1 MNLNLIIGKKLP
13 EIVWVGISDSSGNP
27 VEGLYLAKY
36 GHIKV
41 IERRFTFEAEKSRAQ
56 AQGIATK
63 LIQRIAQ
70 EKNLTIDE
78 VTRILSPKAAGSTE
92 VDNGDLLLQYADS
105 FTELNLLSG
114 YSENEI
120 GAAAATALIQT
131 RAAYPVVLADKVAI
145 NDKKAVIEP
154 SEPVLNSRQVIRFG
168 NTKLVV
174 DGNYPPD
181 TETIRIAPAGGT
193 LEIGAVG
200 FLGTN
205 KSYLLGYP
213 EWTLEDTYG
222 LSEALVEK
230 IYEFYRNES
239 SRWQE
244 LPVVEDTSN
253 SEGEELSLP
262 AAK

>member
-1 MNLNLIIGKKLP
+1 MNLVIGKKLP
-13 EIVWVGISDSSGNP
+13 EIVWVGTSDELGNP

-78 VTRILSPKAAGSTE
+78 VTRILSPRTVGNTE
-92 VDNGDLLLQYADS
+92 VDNSDLLLQYADS

-131 RAAYPVVLADKVAI
+131 RAAYPIVLADKIAI

-154 SEPVLNSRQVIRFG
+154 SESVLNSRQVIRFG
-168 NTKLVV
+168 ETKIVV
-174 DGNYPPD
+174 EGNYPPD

-200 FLGTN
+200 FLATN
-205 KSYLLGYP
+205 KSYILGYP
-213 EWTLEDTYG
+213 EWTLEDTYS
-222 LSEALVEK
+222 LSEELVQK
-230 IYEFYRNES
+230 IYEFYQNES
-239 SRWQE
+239 RRWQDT
-244 LPVVEDTSN
+244 PVADSEAV
-253 SEGEELSLP
+253 EGEDLSLP

>member
-1 MNLNLIIGKKLP
+1 MSLIIGKKLP
-13 EIVWVGISDSSGNP
+13 EIVWVGISDENGSP
-27 VEGLYLAKY
+27 LEGLYLAKY
-36 GHIKV
+36 NHIKV

-70 EKNLTIDE
+70 EKGLTIDE
-78 VTRILSPKAAGSTE
+78 VTRILSPRTVGNTE
-92 VDNGDLLLQYADS
+92 VDNSDLLLQYADS

-131 RAAYPVVLADKVAI
+131 RAAYPIVLADKVAI

-154 SEPVLNSRQVIRFG
+154 SEPVLNSRQIIRFG
-168 NTKLVV
+168 DTKLVV

-200 FLGTN
+200 FLATN
-205 KSYLLGYP
+205 KSYILGYP
-213 EWTLEDTYG
+213 EWTIEDTYG

-239 SRWQE
+239 TRWQE
-244 LPVVEDTSN
+244 LKTVQDDN

>member
-1 MNLNLIIGKKLP
+1 MSLLISKKLP
-13 EIVWVGISDSSGNP
+13 EVVWVGISDEFGNP

-78 VTRILSPKAAGSTE
+78 VTRILSPKTIGNTE
-92 VDNGDLLLQYADS
+92 VDNSDLLLQYADS

-131 RAAYPVVLADKVAI
+131 RAAYPIVLADKIAI

-154 SEPVLNSRQVIRFG
+154 SEPVLNSRQIIRFG
-168 NTKLVV
+168 NTKIVV

-200 FLGTN
+200 FLATN
-205 KSYLLGYP
+205 KSYILGYP

-222 LSEALVEK
+222 LSEALVQK
-230 IYEFYRNES
+230 IYEFYQNES
-239 SRWQE
+239 RRWQDV
-244 LPVVEDTSN
+244 PVAETEVP
-253 SEGEELSLP
+253 EGEELSLP